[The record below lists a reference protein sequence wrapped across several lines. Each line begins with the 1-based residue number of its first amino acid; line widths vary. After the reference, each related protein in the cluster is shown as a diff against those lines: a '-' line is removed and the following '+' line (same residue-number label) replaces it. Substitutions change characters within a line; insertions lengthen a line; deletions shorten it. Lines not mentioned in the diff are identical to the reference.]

1 MSNFYEFIGYTL
13 RIDAPHYISNAGK
26 SSSLSQFN
34 YVHYK
39 EFRTLD
45 STAQVKITIVLAAKF
60 LRFLYYFV

>member
-34 YVHYK
+34 YVQYK

-45 STAQVKITIVLAAKF
+45 STAQVKITIV
-60 LRFLYYFV
+60 